1 MTEQMQDNAVGIGNQ
16 AAQIEMKMRL
26 EGQLKGGASW
36 FYWVGALSLINSLL
50 FMSGSTMGFIF
61 GLGITQVFDAIGGE
75 LSEEMGTIA
84 KVVAFAFNC
93 LIAGVYGVFGV
104 FSHKRY
110 TAVFI
115 TGLLFYGL
123 DGLLCLLAQDWFSV
137 AFHAFAGFSI
147 FKGMQAGMQLNQLE
161 AVPAQPAA
169 GGNSCGPE

>member
-1 MTEQMQDNAVGIGNQ
+1 MTEQMQDNVATSGNQ
-16 AAQIEMKMRL
+16 AAQIEMKMQL
-26 EGQLKGGASW
+26 EGQLKAGASW
-36 FYWVGALSLINSLL
+36 FYWVGALSLINSIL
-50 FMSGSTMGFIF
+50 FISGSTMGFIF

-75 LSEEMGTIA
+75 LSEEIGSKA
-84 KVVAFAFNC
+84 KIFALAFNC
-93 LIAGVYGVFGV
+93 LIAGVYGVLGV

-115 TGLLFYGL
+115 IGLVFYGL

-147 FKGMQAGMQLNQLE
+147 FKGMQAGMQLNRLE

-169 GGNSCGPE
+169 NGN